1 MDRSLLRGMSIERAE
16 LYGKPHLGAH
26 YTGGSGY
33 VHDIPFCAM
42 CGKPA
47 GSVHHIQ
54 PRRNGA
60 SFELHGFE
68 LRSPLAT
75 LCGSGT
81 TGCHGLIHAGSAFVR
96 WKWDSPEARDA
107 WWDGTL
113 LRGLGPHSPE
123 LYRYGFWE
131 FRTPNGR
138 LVRRGVQGEA

>member
-26 YTGGSGY
+26 YDGAAH
-33 VHDIPFCAM
+33 VHDIPFCAL
-42 CGKPA
+42 CGRPA

-54 PRRNGA
+54 PLRNGRE
-60 SFELHGFE
+60 FGLHGHV
-68 LRSPLAT
+68 LMSSLAT

-81 TGCHGLIHAGSAFVR
+81 TGCHGMLHAGSAFVR
-96 WKWDSPEARDA
+96 WRWDSPEAGDA

-113 LRGLGPHSPE
+113 LRRFGPYSPE
-123 LYRYGFWE
+123 LYRYGCWE
-131 FRTPNGR
+131 IRTPSGR